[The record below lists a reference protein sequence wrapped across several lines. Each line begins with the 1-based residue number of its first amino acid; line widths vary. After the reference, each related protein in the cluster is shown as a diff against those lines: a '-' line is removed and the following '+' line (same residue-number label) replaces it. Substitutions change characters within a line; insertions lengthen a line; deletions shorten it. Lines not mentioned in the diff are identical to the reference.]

1 MEYSLNAGEWNK
13 VFAVPSSIVDNY
25 IKLASGNS
33 LKLML
38 YLLRHGGETIT
49 EQRLKNDLGF
59 DEFSE
64 LEDAAL
70 FWVQRGIIRA
80 DSTDDKLELSADSN
94 QSQKTDRQITDTDSP
109 DTASV
114 NKPNIK
120 QAKPVVISNGEIA
133 QELQNSPEMKM
144 LFSEAEKMFSRPLK
158 NSERQMIIQLSTH
171 YGLPCEVSLMLL
183 RYCFKIGKATPQYI
197 SKVAENWVNEE
208 IMTVK
213 LADEKIRSL
222 EKQSAVESS
231 ICEALGLSS
240 ALSASNRTF
249 IKTWAIDWGF
259 SNEMI
264 MIAYNKTIDAIG
276 SWNFKYANKILENW
290 KNNGITTPQAVEK
303 SDNEY
308 KNATNTKN
316 QTSSKRPVTTTSGKS
331 SSFDTE
337 RLKSRIMSNYKN
349 SD

>member
-13 VFAVPSSIVDNY
+13 VFAVPSSVVDNY

-33 LKLML
+33 LKLLL

-133 QELQNSPEMKM
+133 QELHNSPEMKM
-144 LFSEAEKMFSRPLK
+144 LFSLAK
-158 NSERQMIIQLSTH
+158 
-171 YGLPCEVSLMLL
+171 G
-183 RYCFKIGKATPQYI
+183 AT
-197 SKVAENWVNEE
+197 KE
-208 IMTVK
+208 
-213 LADEKIRSL
+213 D
-222 EKQSAVESS
+222 
-231 ICEALGLSS
+231 
-240 ALSASNRTF
+240 
-249 IKTWAIDWGF
+249 
-259 SNEMI
+259 
-264 MIAYNKTIDAIG
+264 
-276 SWNFKYANKILENW
+276 
-290 KNNGITTPQAVEK
+290 VEK
-303 SDNEY
+303 AVKIIE
-308 KNATNTKN
+308 TLL
-316 QTSSKRPVTTTSGKS
+316 GK
-331 SSFDTE
+331 E
-337 RLKSRIMSNYKN
+337 
-349 SD
+349 